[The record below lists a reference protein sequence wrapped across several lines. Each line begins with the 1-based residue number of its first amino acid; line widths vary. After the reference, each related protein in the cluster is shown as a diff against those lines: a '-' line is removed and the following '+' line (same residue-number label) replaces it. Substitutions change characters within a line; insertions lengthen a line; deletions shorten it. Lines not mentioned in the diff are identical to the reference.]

1 MRYSNLGWGLS
12 WMECSSLGLYSAA
25 FPGAGGMGLL
35 VGGAA
40 RGLLW
45 SVEALV
51 VGLDLDVVVS
61 FVDSVWSGAGFSFSL
76 SMTVSLP
83 SQVTDFVG
91 SEGDV
96 SFSVSTV

>member
-1 MRYSNLGWGLS
+1 
-12 WMECSSLGLYSAA
+12 
-25 FPGAGGMGLL
+25 MGLL

-61 FVDSVWSGAGFSFSL
+61 VSGSLFSGCGVSSSWL
-76 SMTVSLP
+76 MTVSLP
-83 SQVTDFVG
+83 SRVTDFVG

>member
-1 MRYSNLGWGLS
+1 
-12 WMECSSLGLYSAA
+12 
-25 FPGAGGMGLL
+25 MGLL

-51 VGLDLDVVVS
+51 VGLDLDVVAS
-61 FVDSVWSGAGFSFSL
+61 CGGSIWSGTGL
-76 SMTVSLP
+76 SSSWLMTVSLP
-83 SQVTDFVG
+83 YQVTDFVG

>member
-1 MRYSNLGWGLS
+1 
-12 WMECSSLGLYSAA
+12 
-25 FPGAGGMGLL
+25 MGLL

-45 SVEALV
+45 SAEALV
-51 VGLDLDVVVS
+51 AGLDLDV
-61 FVDSVWSGAGFSFSL
+61 FVSL
-76 SMTVSLP
+76 SGSFCSGSGVSSSWLMTVSLP

-96 SFSVSTV
+96 SSSVSTV

>member
-1 MRYSNLGWGLS
+1 
-12 WMECSSLGLYSAA
+12 
-25 FPGAGGMGLL
+25 MGLL

-61 FVDSVWSGAGFSFSL
+61 FADSIRSGTVFSSSSL
-76 SMTVSLP
+76 MTVSLP

-96 SFSVSTV
+96 SSSVSTV